1 VQIVINTDLTAAG
14 TKITCDGEC
23 LTDCCKVTAINF
35 YAYAPCGDM
44 EDCGNVGVSV
54 STIKDDGT
62 SENKTYSMSGSYME
76 DRKGIGQSESGSEA
90 DIEDSEK
97 NYKNFLG
104 KSDEKRDKLIS
115 KILDHCSTNKIICP
129 DKDTLNRRAIRS
141 LKDKATD
148 LGLDIK
154 DCE

>member
-35 YAYAPCGDM
+35 YAYAPYGDA
-44 EDCGNVGVSV
+44 EDYGNVGVSV

-62 SENKTYSMSGSYME
+62 SENKTYSMSGAYMKE
-76 DRKGIGQSESGSEA
+76 RQGIGQSESGSEV
-90 DIEDSEK
+90 EDSEK

-129 DKDTLNRRAIRS
+129 DKDTLNRRATRS
-141 LKDKATD
+141 LKDKALD